1 MRFLCFR
8 RPWLAI
14 ALLKL
19 AMTNFGAHAMC
30 SDFVTNK
37 ALPRGRALFTYYD
50 SKIHHLAMDKQAAK
64 EFVSKARIEEFWLRT
79 WPELQTKA
87 RAEEMSV
94 AEMLEEPLLLAKLY
108 TSELL
113 PPKKQQQIAIL
124 QNGWIKD
131 IQALEKMKPGGK
143 LKANHWERIPRIMA
157 GLYSIIQLAFEIE
170 RVSLPEPTF
179 DPVEKLSVNLIMHV
193 LESMDDSVMDAM
205 ALSVEEIRR
214 LEQAKTAS
222 KDSPAPVP
230 PLGTDAEPSLTME
243 LPLPELSL
251 APMTAREIEIEEQ
264 TNQLLVVLKER
275 SPLSASI
282 AYSAKNPKG
291 DEFTIEISPGIVA
304 EDSGPESHNIR
315 RLLKSILHGTGGR
328 SGIKLLSSIGPNIV
342 ELKAYI
348 SGHKRL
354 IGCLEGRKLRLLK
367 YGSMPDSLAGY
378 VREIPA
384 NLCQ

>member
-1 MRFLCFR
+1 M
-8 RPWLAI
+8 
-14 ALLKL
+14 
-19 AMTNFGAHAMC
+19 N
-30 SDFVTNK
+30 
-37 ALPRGRALFTYYD
+37 
-50 SKIHHLAMDKQAAK
+50 KQAAK
-64 EFVSKARIEEFWLRT
+64 EFISKARIEEFWQRT
-79 WPELQTKA
+79 WPELQAKA
-87 RAEEMSV
+87 RAENMSV

-113 PPKKQQQIAIL
+113 SPKEQRQIAIL
-124 QNGWIKD
+124 QNGLIKD
-131 IQALEKMKPGGK
+131 LQALEKMSPGGK
-143 LKANHWERIPRIMA
+143 IKAKHWERIPRVMA

-179 DPVEKLSVNLIMHV
+179 NPVDKLSVNLIMHV
-193 LESMDDSVMDAM
+193 LQSMDDSVMDAM
-205 ALSVEEIRR
+205 ALSVEEMRR
-214 LEQAKTAS
+214 IEQAKTAS
-222 KDSPAPVP
+222 KNSPSPLPSPDSDEAS
-230 PLGTDAEPSLTME
+230 SLTME
-243 LPLPELSL
+243 LPVTELGS
-251 APMTAREIEIEEQ
+251 ASMTAMEMGIEER

-275 SPLSASI
+275 FPLSASI

-315 RLLKSILHGTGGR
+315 RLLKSILHGTGGK
-328 SGIKLLSSIGPNIV
+328 SGIKLLSSIGPHIV